1 MNCAKMKGETSVNRN
16 GAFLDIRQ
24 TETAIDVHAD
34 CLCLK
39 NMEFLIEDF
48 ATVTDSINISYAFQG
63 EESHLSVSF
72 RFHHMAKASLPLTC
86 PNTGNIMGLFGKF
99 LFFQAFRAWQRLV
112 GFGQGQARLIC
123 FASQESSTVRGDN
136 MAIIL
141 PETAPAIDFAVAD
154 CRESS

>member
-1 MNCAKMKGETSVNRN
+1 
-16 GAFLDIRQ
+16 
-24 TETAIDVHAD
+24 
-34 CLCLK
+34 
-39 NMEFLIEDF
+39 
-48 ATVTDSINISYAFQG
+48 
-63 EESHLSVSF
+63 
-72 RFHHMAKASLPLTC
+72 
-86 PNTGNIMGLFGKF
+86 MGLFGKF

-154 CRESS
+154 CREISFIDYKHTASF